1 MVTRK
6 WKTQSLFWIDDLHL
20 CKTGYQK
27 FATSLFNFVSSCNT
41 SKSTPFDLRKIDKSF
56 YPLSRTNIHIP
67 TKKIFHLFKK
77 HKFCKPK
84 YIHKSFVHCLH
95 VREVSVP
102 SPVTA
107 IYDISSP
114 FLIPANISKPVLVNA
129 STVSV
134 IADVTMQSINITS
147 IPVCRSVSKNQ
158 YKTFLLP
165 TLNLVTSHS
174 SWCCHDFCNIA
185 PLTCTSGN
193 CVKIPLNLN

>member
-77 HKFCKPK
+77 YKFCKPK
-84 YIHKSFVHCLH
+84 DIHKSFVHCLH
-95 VREVSVP
+95 VRAVSVP
-102 SPVTA
+102 SPVTV
-107 IYDISSP
+107 ICDISSP
-114 FLIPANISKPVLVNA
+114 LLIPANISKPVLVNA

-147 IPVCRSVSKNQ
+147 VPVCRSVSKNQ
-158 YKTFLLP
+158 YKTFLSP

-174 SWCCHDFCNIA
+174 S
-185 PLTCTSGN
+185 
-193 CVKIPLNLN
+193 